1 MCSDQID
8 EYLSGLQK
16 LRPISVCSFLLEED
30 LRVPSY
36 SLAGVAAKGIKN
48 EKRTCVLRN
57 KRLSFVNI
65 TASRSYKE

>member
-30 LRVPSY
+30 FRVPSY

-48 EKRTCVLRN
+48 EKKNLCT
-57 KRLSFVNI
+57 
-65 TASRSYKE
+65 KEQKTKFC